1 MLFAATALSVQF
13 TLIITTFILVLL
25 VAFHGYIRPNKNKS
39 INQQELILLVN
50 LIMLYI
56 AAANHNYSLSLI
68 ANIMISFAS
77 FQFAIIVLYHFL
89 TFTCHFDITGA
100 FVILKNK
107 LAKMCCTKTP
117 HQRSNNFVQSLNILD
132 RAYNY
137 NEYREGLV
145 SDDFNN

>member
-1 MLFAATALSVQF
+1 MV
-13 TLIITTFILVLL
+13 
-25 VAFHGYIRPNKNKS
+25 
-39 INQQELILLVN
+39 
-50 LIMLYI
+50 YI
-56 AAANHNYSLSLI
+56 AAANHNSSLSLI

-100 FVILKNK
+100 FVILKKK
-107 LAKMCCTKTP
+107 LAKMYCTKTP
-117 HQRSNNFVQSLNILD
+117 HQRSNNFVQSLNIPD

-137 NEYREGLV
+137 NEYREGRV